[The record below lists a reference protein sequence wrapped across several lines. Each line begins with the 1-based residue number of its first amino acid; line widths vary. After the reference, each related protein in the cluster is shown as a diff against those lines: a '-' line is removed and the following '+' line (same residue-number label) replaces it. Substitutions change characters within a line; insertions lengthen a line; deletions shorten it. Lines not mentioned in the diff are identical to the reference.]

1 MKATILDVAAAAGV
15 SVATVSRVING
26 NYSVKPAT
34 ADRVRTAAA
43 QLQYVPNIQA
53 RELNQQRSSLVG
65 VIVTD
70 LQQESVRGLLTGI
83 EQELRHKK
91 RPCVC
96 LFPRT
101 GGTGTS
107 LYRRFFCPQR
117 GWDTPPL
124 RKSGQRAKAR
134 CQKPAV
140 SFAGGRSRIVSGYGC
155 SAWPAACLPGIG
167 AVIGLHLREK

>member
-26 NYSVKPAT
+26 NYSVKPTT

-70 LQQESVRGLLTGI
+70 LQRESVRGLLTGI
-83 EQELRHKK
+83 EQELRQQKK
-91 RPCVC
+91 ALLLACSDGLVEQEDACIADFSARNVAGILLLAEQADRERMPDIKNLVC
-96 LFPRT
+96 PLLVAIAGLPANT
-101 GGTGTS
+101 AVE
-107 LYRRFFCPQR
+107 R
-117 GWDTPPL
+117 GRQL
-124 RKSGQRAKAR
+124 VCQLLAR
-134 CQKPAV
+134 
-140 SFAGGRSRIVSGYGC
+140 
-155 SAWPAACLPGIG
+155 
-167 AVIGLHLREK
+167 

>member
-70 LQQESVRGLLTGI
+70 LQRESVRGLLTGI
-83 EQELRHKK
+83 EQELRQQKK
-91 RPCVC
+91 ALLFACSHGLAEQEQACIADFSARNVAGILLLCENPDRERRYDAKNQPCPLLVAVAG
-96 LFPRT
+96 LSADT
-101 GGTGTS
+101 AVE
-107 LYRRFFCPQR
+107 R
-117 GWDTPPL
+117 GRQL
-124 RKSGQRAKAR
+124 AR
-134 CQKPAV
+134 QLLA
-140 SFAGGRSRIVSGYGC
+140 
-155 SAWPAACLPGIG
+155 L
-167 AVIGLHLREK
+167 